1 MQTIGDGLLEALKLL
16 ISFDPEVYEIICL
29 SLGLSLT
36 STTLSA
42 CLGIPMGLVL
52 GVKEYRFKPQ
62 VSRLLYTC
70 MSLPPVVVGLIV
82 AILLS
87 RSGPLG
93 TWQLMF
99 TPTAMVI
106 AQMLLVTPI
115 ISGILFNNAKQH
127 GRQIKDFGK
136 TMGAGRLDILWL
148 LIREM
153 RTSILV
159 AVVTGFGRAI
169 SEVGAVMI
177 VGGNI
182 KHHTRVMTTYIA
194 MNNSMGNYASAIAM
208 GMVLLMISFIVNAF
222 LYRFIEE
229 EPNAH

>member
-1 MQTIGDGLLEALKLL
+1 MQAITEGLMEALKLL
-16 ISFDPEVYEIICL
+16 ISFDPEVYEIIIL

-42 CLGIPMGLVL
+42 CLGIPLGLVL
-52 GVKEYRFKPQ
+52 GVKEYRCKPQ

-70 MSLPPVVVGLIV
+70 MSLPPVVIGLVV
-82 AILLS
+82 AIFLS

-93 TWQLMF
+93 SFQLMF
-99 TPTAMVI
+99 TPKAMVI
-106 AQMLLVTPI
+106 AQMILITPI
-115 ISGILFNNAKQH
+115 IAGILFNNAKAH
-127 GRQIKDFGK
+127 GKAIKDFGK
-136 TMGAGRLDILWL
+136 TMGAGPVDLLFL
-148 LIREM
+148 LIKEM
-153 RTSILV
+153 RTALLV

-208 GMVLLMISFIVNAF
+208 GLVLLLISFVVNGF
-222 LYRFIEE
+222 LYRFIEGE
-229 EPNAH
+229 THAN